1 MTIENLTKQID
12 VRAQYKALGLGEL
25 PLTDS
30 ELKAQLT
37 NYLNTAITDI
47 VQDINIDG
55 AVFNVKVTNGA
66 VAVSLSVDGSDFNDI
81 EALKTAVQEYLE
93 NEVSYMWW
101 LENEPRYADGSAR
114 ELLKNIVKR
123 RILCFVAETVPPKRE
138 MKPKEVPV
146 TRVEYD
152 YE

>member
-37 NYLNTAITDI
+37 NYLNTAIAEL

-55 AVFNVKVTNGA
+55 VVFNVKVTNGA
-66 VAVSLSVDGSDFNDI
+66 VAVSLSVDGSNVNDI

-114 ELLKNIVKR
+114 ELLKDVVKR
-123 RILCFVAETVPPKRE
+123 RILCFVAETIPPKRD
-138 MKPKEVPV
+138 MKLKEVPV

>member
-37 NYLNTAITDI
+37 NYLNTAIAEL

-55 AVFNVKVTNGA
+55 VVFNVKVTNGA
-66 VAVSLSVDGSDFNDI
+66 VAVSLSVDGSNVNDI

-114 ELLKNIVKR
+114 ELLKDVVKR
-123 RILCFVAETVPPKRE
+123 RILCFVAETIPPKRE
-138 MKPKEVPV
+138 MKLKEVPV

>member
-37 NYLNTAITDI
+37 NYLNTAIADI

-66 VAVSLSVDGSDFNDI
+66 VAVSLSVDGSNVNDI
-81 EALKTAVQEYLE
+81 EALEAAVQEYLE

-114 ELLKNIVKR
+114 ELLKDVVER
-123 RILCFVAETVPPKRE
+123 RILCFVAETIPPKRE

>member
-1 MTIENLTKQID
+1 MTVENLIKKID

-37 NYLNTAITDI
+37 NYLNTAIADI
-47 VQDINIDG
+47 VQNINIDG
-55 AVFNVKVTNGA
+55 VVFNVKVTNGA
-66 VAVSLSVDGSDFNDI
+66 VAVSLSVDGSNVNDI
-81 EALKTAVQEYLE
+81 DLKTAVQEYLE

-114 ELLKNIVKR
+114 ELLKGVVKS
-123 RILCFVAETVPPKRE
+123 RIMDFVKEAFPPKRE

-146 TRVEYD
+146 TRTEYD

>member
-1 MTIENLTKQID
+1 MTVENLTKQID

-25 PLTDS
+25 SLTDS
-30 ELKAQLT
+30 ELKAQLS
-37 NYLNTAITDI
+37 NLLNTAIADI

-55 AVFNVKVTNGA
+55 TVFNVKVASGV
-66 VAVSLSVDGSDFNDI
+66 VAVSLSVDGSNVDDI
-81 EALKTAVQEYLE
+81 EALEAAVLEYLE
-93 NEVSYMWW
+93 NEVAYMWW

-114 ELLKNIVKR
+114 ELLKDIVER
-123 RILCFVAETVPPKRE
+123 RILCFVAETIPFKRE

-146 TRVEYD
+146 TKVEYD

>member
-1 MTIENLTKQID
+1 MNVDNLIERID
-12 VRAQYKALGLGEL
+12 IRAQYKAYGLGEL
-25 PLTDS
+25 PLTDDA
-30 ELKAQLT
+30 LKTKLT
-37 NYLNTAITDI
+37 NHLNTAIADL
-47 VQDINIDG
+47 VQNINVDG
-55 AVFNVKVTNGA
+55 AEFNVKVVNGA
-66 VAVSLSVDGSDFNDI
+66 ITVSLSVDGSSVNNI
-81 EALKTAVQEYLE
+81 EAVKAAVREYLE

-114 ELLKNIVKR
+114 ELLKDVVKR

-138 MKPKEVPV
+138 MKLKEVPV

>member
-37 NYLNTAITDI
+37 NYLNTAIADI

-66 VAVSLSVDGSDFNDI
+66 VAVSLSVDGSNVNDI

-114 ELLKNIVKR
+114 KLLKDVVKR
-123 RILCFVAETVPPKRE
+123 HILCFVAETVPPKRE

>member
-1 MTIENLTKQID
+1 MTVDKLIERIGI
-12 VRAQYKALGLGEL
+12 RAQYKAYGLGEL
-25 PLTDS
+25 PLTDDA
-30 ELKAQLT
+30 LKTKLT
-37 NYLNTAITDI
+37 NHLNTAIADL
-47 VQDINIDG
+47 VQNINVDG
-55 AVFNVKVTNGA
+55 AEFNVKVVNGA
-66 VAVSLSVDGSDFNDI
+66 ITVSLSVDGSNVNDI

-114 ELLKNIVKR
+114 ELLKDVVKR

-138 MKPKEVPV
+138 MNPKEVPV

>member
-12 VRAQYKALGLGEL
+12 IRAQYKALSLGEL

-37 NYLNTAITDI
+37 NYLNTAIADI

-66 VAVSLSVDGSDFNDI
+66 VAVSLSVDGSDVNDI

-114 ELLKNIVKR
+114 ELLKNVVKR

>member
-37 NYLNTAITDI
+37 NYLNTAIADI

-66 VAVSLSVDGSDFNDI
+66 VAVSLSVDGSDVNDI
-81 EALKTAVQEYLE
+81 EAIKTAVQEYLE

>member
-1 MTIENLTKQID
+1 MTVENLIKKID
-12 VRAQYKALGLGEL
+12 VRAQYEALGLGGL
-25 PLTDS
+25 SLTDS
-30 ELKAQLT
+30 ELRAQLS
-37 NYLNTAITDI
+37 NLLNTAIADI

-66 VAVSLSVDGSDFNDI
+66 VVVSLSVDGSSVNDI
-81 EALKTAVQEYLE
+81 EALETAVLEYLE
-93 NEVSYMWW
+93 NEVAYMWW

-114 ELLKNIVKR
+114 KLLKDVVKR
-123 RILCFVAETVPPKRE
+123 RISAHVNEAIPPKRE

-146 TRVEYD
+146 TKVEYD

>member
-1 MTIENLTKQID
+1 MNVDNLIERID
-12 VRAQYKALGLGEL
+12 IRTQYKAYGLGEL
-25 PLTDS
+25 PLTDDA
-30 ELKAQLT
+30 LKTKLT
-37 NYLNTAITDI
+37 NHLNTAIADL
-47 VQDINIDG
+47 VQNINVDG
-55 AVFNVKVTNGA
+55 AEFNVKVVNGA
-66 VAVSLSVDGSDFNDI
+66 ITVSLSVDGSSVNNI
-81 EALKTAVQEYLE
+81 EAVKAAVKEYLE

-114 ELLKNIVKR
+114 ELLKDVVKR

>member
-1 MTIENLTKQID
+1 MNVDKLIERID
-12 VRAQYKALGLGEL
+12 IRAQYKAYGLGEL
-25 PLTDS
+25 PLTDDA
-30 ELKAQLT
+30 LKTKLT
-37 NYLNTAITDI
+37 NHLNTAIADL
-47 VQDINIDG
+47 VQNINVDG
-55 AVFNVKVTNGA
+55 AEFNVKVVNGA
-66 VAVSLSVDGSDFNDI
+66 ITVSLSVDGSNVNDI

-114 ELLKNIVKR
+114 ELLKDVVKR

>member
-12 VRAQYKALGLGEL
+12 VRAQYKALGFGEL

-37 NYLNTAITDI
+37 NYLNTAIADI

-66 VAVSLSVDGSDFNDI
+66 VAVSLSVDGSDVNDI

-101 LENEPRYADGSAR
+101 LDNEPRYADGSTR

-138 MKPKEVPV
+138 MKLKEVPV

>member
-37 NYLNTAITDI
+37 NYLNTAIAEL

-66 VAVSLSVDGSDFNDI
+66 VAVSLSVDGSNVNDI

-114 ELLKNIVKR
+114 KLLKDVVKR
-123 RILCFVAETVPPKRE
+123 RILCFVAEIIPPKRE

-146 TRVEYD
+146 AKVEYD

>member
-1 MTIENLTKQID
+1 MTIENLIEKID

-25 PLTDS
+25 PLTNL
-30 ELKAQLT
+30 ELKAQLI
-37 NYLNTAITDI
+37 NHLNTAIADI

-66 VAVSLSVDGSDFNDI
+66 VVVSLSVDGSSVNDI
-81 EALKTAVQEYLE
+81 EALEAAVLEYLE
-93 NEVSYMWW
+93 NEVAYMWW

-114 ELLKNIVKR
+114 ELLKNVVER
-123 RILCFVAETVPPKRE
+123 RILCFVAEAVPSKRE

-146 TRVEYD
+146 TKVEYD

>member
-37 NYLNTAITDI
+37 NYLNTAIADL
-47 VQDINIDG
+47 VQNINVDG
-55 AVFNVKVTNGA
+55 AEFNVKVASGV
-66 VAVSLSVDGSDFNDI
+66 VAVSLSVDGSNVDDI
-81 EALKTAVQEYLE
+81 EALEAAVLEYLE
-93 NEVSYMWW
+93 NEVAYMWW

-114 ELLKNIVKR
+114 ELLKDVVKK
-123 RILCFVAETVPPKRE
+123 RILCFVAETIPP
-138 MKPKEVPV
+138 MKLKEKPV